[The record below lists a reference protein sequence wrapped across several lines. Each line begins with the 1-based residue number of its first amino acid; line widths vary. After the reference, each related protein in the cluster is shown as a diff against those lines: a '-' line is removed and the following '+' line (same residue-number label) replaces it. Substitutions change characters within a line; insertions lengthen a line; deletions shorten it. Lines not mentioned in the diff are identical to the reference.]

1 MISNGKDLDQ
11 LAFYIKVL
19 DFKSEG
25 NNRNII
31 AGLILDNYLS
41 EEAEFYIGD
50 QFKDSV
56 INRLIDHFQTAIQ

>member
-1 MISNGKDLDQ
+1 LDQ

-56 INRLIDHFQTAIQ
+56 VNRLIDHFQTAIQ

>member
-1 MISNGKDLDQ
+1 LTALGTDLDI

-19 DFKSEG
+19 DFKQEA

-50 QFKDSV
+50 RFLDPI
-56 INRLIDHFQTAIQ
+56 INRLINSFKRAI